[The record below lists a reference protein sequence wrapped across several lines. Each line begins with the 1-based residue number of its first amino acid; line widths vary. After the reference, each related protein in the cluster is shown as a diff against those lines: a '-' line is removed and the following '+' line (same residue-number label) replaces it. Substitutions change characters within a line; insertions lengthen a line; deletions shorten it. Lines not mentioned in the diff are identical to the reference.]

1 MASDIPK
8 QVISIRDLPTKSVI
22 LYPSRAHVVRDIH
35 DVILKP
41 GANQVEIYGLTPTVD
56 EHSIQIEGRGAATIV
71 DMTVDLVPNRDI
83 FEEAY
88 PEDSDDSS
96 SESSDE
102 YEDSDDEAEAV
113 QKIAQELK
121 TLRLKVAEAIEEQN
135 SSNKRLEALDRYTKT
150 PAAEHNS
157 PESVSKMLVT
167 YKDDRAKIFEAHTTA
182 TQDLVDLRKEIARKE
197 SEKLKAGKEGRKQKS
212 KLQKQ
217 KDKIQR
223 KKDLQKAEREKEKMH
238 IIQERLRYWP
248 KKVYKVT
255 LQLETASGEMTPS
268 SSRRN
273 STDTLTLAGKSTVL
287 EPGKENSV
295 TSDTNISLSL
305 SYVTKEASWT
315 PRYDLQI
322 SSQQKSAT
330 IVYRTEFLNR
340 TGETWKDAK
349 LSFSTSQTS
358 YQGLDDEVPFMHA
371 WRVKLNRYSRNDPD
385 FLSPEEMSKPRKGL
399 GIGSS
404 SFKRSEV
411 FGLNDDYTP
420 YERKKKEKEQAP
432 EIIEARAAPQQSS
445 SAFGPGGP
453 FGSGSN
459 MYSSHGSHF
468 MQSSQVAG
476 QENVAKANVELSRGI
491 SMARRRKKSGPA
503 SLFASARS
511 VLERGEKMDAL
522 STTEET
528 YDPTIEDS
536 YSVAEPAVEFEESSW
551 EDNGLS
557 STYDVPGLRTITP
570 SSTTRRHKIASLK
583 ASNIHL
589 SHICVPKLRAAAFLR
604 TKIRNP
610 SSSVTLLKG
619 SAGVT
624 LDGSFLGN
632 MTLPRV
638 SPGQVFDLPLGVDPS
653 IHVNYPKPNVHRST
667 QGLMFNKESAQVYT
681 RSAWLNN
688 TKTTPVEI
696 LVLDQVPVSE
706 DERLRIVITTP
717 KGLTKEGDKV
727 AAGVS
732 AKEGSSGSM
741 DVSTNYQAA
750 NWGSAV
756 AKLKKNG
763 EVNWTVNLEKGQGCL
778 LKLDYEA
785 RLPPAEKIV
794 PA

>member
-8 QVISIRDLPTKSVI
+8 QVISIRDLPTKSVV
-22 LYPSRAHVVRDIH
+22 LYPSRAHVVRDIN
-35 DVILKP
+35 DVVLKP
-41 GANQVEIYGLTPTVD
+41 GANEVEIYGLTPSVD

-71 DMTVDLVPNRDI
+71 DMTVDLVPNHDI

-88 PEDSDDSS
+88 PEDSDESS
-96 SESSDE
+96 SESDDS
-102 YEDSDDEAEAV
+102 YEDSDDEDEAV
-113 QKIAQELK
+113 REISKELK
-121 TLRLKVAEAIEEQN
+121 TLRIKVEENTEKRNAAIF
-135 SSNKRLEALDRYTKT
+135 RLQALDRYAKT
-150 PAAEHNS
+150 AEAEHNS
-157 PESVSKMLVT
+157 PDNVSKMLQA
-167 YKDDRAKIFEAHTTA
+167 YKDDRALIFQSHIDASQALEELT
-182 TQDLVDLRKEIARKE
+182 KKIARKE
-197 SEKLKAGKEGRKQKS
+197 DEKLKAGKAHRKEKS

-217 KDKIQR
+217 KEKIQR
-223 KKDLQKAEREKEKMH
+223 RKDLQKAEREKAKVH
-238 IIQERLRYWP
+238 VYQERLRYWP

-255 LQLETASGEMTPS
+255 LQLETASGELTPS

-273 STDTLTLAGKSTVL
+273 SMDSVTLAGKSAIP
-287 EPGKENSV
+287 ESGKEVSMV
-295 TSDTNISLSL
+295 SDTTISLSL
-305 SYVTKEASWT
+305 DYVTKEASWT
-315 PRYDLQI
+315 PRYDLHI
-322 SSQQKSAT
+322 SSPQKAAT
-330 IVYRTEFLNR
+330 IIYRTEFLNR
-340 TGETWKDAK
+340 TSETWKDAK

-371 WRVKLNRYSRNDPD
+371 WRVRLNKYNNRDPD
-385 FLSPEEMSKPRKGL
+385 FLSPEELKQTRG
-399 GIGSS
+399 GRAQEET
-404 SFKRSEV
+404 FKRSEV
-411 FGLNDDYTP
+411 FGLNDDYIP
-420 YERKKKEKEQAP
+420 YQRKAKEEAP
-432 EIIEARAAPQQSS
+432 KPEASASTSLARTFSPSGGGAFGSS
-445 SAFGPGGP
+445 SK
-453 FGSGSN
+453 
-459 MYSSHGSHF
+459 MYSSHGYPVAA
-468 MQSSQVAG
+468 QSVAVG
-476 QENVAKANVELSRGI
+476 IEQANQQLSRGTQG
-491 SMARRRKKSGPA
+491 ARRSKSKSGGAA

-511 VLERGEKMDAL
+511 VLERGEKADAL
-522 STTEET
+522 AVPTYNE

-536 YSVAEPAVEFEESSW
+536 YSAAEPVVEFEESSW

-604 TKIRNP
+604 AKFRNP

-638 SPGQVFDLPLGVDPS
+638 SPGQLFDLPLGVDPS

-667 QGLMFNKESAQVYT
+667 QGIMFNKEAAQVFT
-681 RSAWLNN
+681 RSTWINN

-706 DERLRIVITTP
+706 DERLRIITTTP
-717 KGLTKEGDKV
+717 KGLVKEGDKV
-727 AAGVS
+727 QAGVS
-732 AKEGSSGSM
+732 AKEGSSGAM
-741 DVSTNYQAA
+741 DVTQSTK
-750 NWGSAV
+750 WGKAV
-756 AKLKKNG
+756 AKLKKDG

>member
-8 QVISIRDLPTKSVI
+8 QVILIRDLPTKSVI

-35 DVILKP
+35 DVILKA
-41 GANQVEIYGLTPTVD
+41 GANEVEIYGLTPTVD

-102 YEDSDDEAEAV
+102 YEDSDDEAETV

-121 TLRLKVAEAIEEQN
+121 TLRLKVAEAIEQQN
-135 SSNKRLEALDRYTKT
+135 SSNKSLEALDRYTKT
-150 PAAEHNS
+150 TAAQHNS
-157 PESVSKMLVT
+157 PNDVSKMLAT
-167 YKDDRAKIFEAHTTA
+167 YKDDRARIYEAHAIA
-182 TQDLVDLRKEIARKE
+182 TQALVDLRKEIARKE
-197 SEKLKAGKEGRKQKS
+197 SDKLKAGKEGRKEKS

-223 KKDLQKAEREKEKMH
+223 KKDLQKAERDKEKMH
-238 IIQERLRYWP
+238 TIQERLRYWP

-273 STDTLTLAGKSTVL
+273 SMDTLIVAGKSTVP
-287 EPGKENSV
+287 EPGKEASIS
-295 TSDTNISLSL
+295 SDTNISLSL

-385 FLSPEEMSKPRKGL
+385 FLSPEEMRKPRSGL
-399 GIGSS
+399 AIGSS
-404 SFKRSEV
+404 SFKRGDV

-432 EIIEARAAPQQSS
+432 EDPQASAPQQSS
-445 SAFGPGGP
+445 SAFGPGGA
-453 FGSGSN
+453 FGSASN

-468 MQSSQVAG
+468 MRNAQVESVE
-476 QENVAKANVELSRGI
+476 QPKPNVELTTAITS
-491 SMARRRKKSGPA
+491 ARRAKKLGPG

-511 VLERGEKMDAL
+511 VLERGEKMDAVA
-522 STTEET
+522 TTEES

-536 YSVAEPAVEFEESSW
+536 YSMAEPAVEFEESSW

-557 STYDVPGLRTITP
+557 STYDVPGLRTIAP

-638 SPGQVFDLPLGVDPS
+638 SPGQIFDLPLGVDPS

-681 RSAWLNN
+681 RSAWINN

-717 KGLTKEGDKV
+717 KGLVKEGDKV
-727 AAGVS
+727 SAGVS

-741 DVSTNYQAA
+741 DVTTSQQAA
-750 NWGSAV
+750 NWGKAV